1 MGNNASVEKEKLELE
16 KKKIELDEKERKL
29 IAENSK
35 KKMELEEEAYR
46 LENENR
52 KRQMELEYE
61 ARKRDIDLRTEES
74 KRNYELQ
81 RRKADIEHQHKIAE
95 LIAQMKQTKLQAGK
109 ELVFTYMKTI
119 NMIIDQD
126 NERLPEPIKN
136 TIQNAINKAFM
147 GYMNTQELLD
157 YTKHQVN
164 DLQLKQDDEFTRLLG
179 FAVDQEL
186 ITEKNKLYILE

>member
-1 MGNNASVEKEKLELE
+1 
-16 KKKIELDEKERKL
+16 
-29 IAENSK
+29 
-35 KKMELEEEAYR
+35 
-46 LENENR
+46 
-52 KRQMELEYE
+52 MELEYE

-95 LIAQMKQTKLQAGK
+95 LIAQMKQTKLQTGK

-119 NMIIDQD
+119 NMIIDQKSNIFRSSEPLLNQLKD
-126 NERLPEPIKN
+126 ERLPEPIKN

-186 ITEKNKLYILE
+186 ITEKNKLYLLE

>member
-1 MGNNASVEKEKLELE
+1 
-16 KKKIELDEKERKL
+16 
-29 IAENSK
+29 
-35 KKMELEEEAYR
+35 MELEEVAHR
-46 LENENR
+46 LDNENR

-119 NMIIDQD
+119 NMIIDQNSNIFRSSEPLLNQLKD
-126 NERLPEPIKN
+126 ERLPEQIKN

-147 GYMNTQELLD
+147 LPYVLCLN
-157 YTKHQVN
+157 
-164 DLQLKQDDEFTRLLG
+164 F
-179 FAVDQEL
+179 
-186 ITEKNKLYILE
+186 ILS

>member
-1 MGNNASVEKEKLELE
+1 MGNNASAEKERLELE
-16 KKKIELDEKERKL
+16 KKKIDLNEKERQL

-35 KKMELEEEAYR
+35 KKMELEDEAP
-46 LENENR
+46 
-52 KRQMELEYE
+52 
-61 ARKRDIDLRTEES
+61 RKRDIDLRTEES

-95 LIAQMKQTKLQAGK
+95 LIAQMKQTKLQTGK

-119 NMIIDQD
+119 NMIIDQNSNIFRSSEPLLNQLKD
-126 NERLPEPIKN
+126 ERLPEPIKN

-186 ITEKNKLYILE
+186 ITEKNKLYLLE